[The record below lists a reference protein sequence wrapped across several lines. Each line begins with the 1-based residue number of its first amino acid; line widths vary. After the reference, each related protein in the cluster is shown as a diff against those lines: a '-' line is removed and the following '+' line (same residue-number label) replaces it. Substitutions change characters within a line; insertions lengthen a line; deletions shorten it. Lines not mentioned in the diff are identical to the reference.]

1 MGSAPPVW
9 VWNQLTFGKEVCNGG
24 ADHVHPRPLGR
35 MLGTRVCACFSTAVS
50 GFSAVHSS
58 WSCHLFWNCFLSPS
72 LPRPMHTL
80 PACSEGPARPSP
92 ALGENTR
99 ACRQAPQQGARWA
112 GVILGGLREQ
122 VPCGGSYLEQPQQLL
137 PRMGPS
143 GSTRKGGED
152 LPSPTI

>member
-1 MGSAPPVW
+1 MGVLTTYTQGHLGGCWARECVPALV
-9 VWNQLTFGKEVCNGG
+9 QLSLASLPAT
-24 ADHVHPRPLGR
+24 PRG
-35 MLGTRVCACFSTAVS
+35 VAAFSGIAS
-50 GFSAVHSS
+50 
-58 WSCHLFWNCFLSPS
+58 LSPS

-80 PACSEGPARPSP
+80 PACSEGPAPPSP

-99 ACRQAPQQGARWA
+99 ACRQAPQRGARWA
-112 GVILGGLREQ
+112 GVILEGLREQ

-143 GSTRKGGED
+143 GSTRKGGEE